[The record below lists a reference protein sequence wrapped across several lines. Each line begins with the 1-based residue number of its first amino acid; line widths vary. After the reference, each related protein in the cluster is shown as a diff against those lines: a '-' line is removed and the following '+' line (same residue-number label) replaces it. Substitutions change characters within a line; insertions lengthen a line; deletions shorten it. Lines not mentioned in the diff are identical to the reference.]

1 MRIPDNGFREEADQQ
16 HLLFRKIV
24 QVVNVQIGDPKRHA
38 SGGSLGLHEPVRIGV
53 GACAVDADVDRRN
66 RLSAGLAWRGVV

>member
-38 SGGSLGLHEPVRIGV
+38 SGGSLGLH
-53 GACAVDADVDRRN
+53 DA
-66 RLSAGLAWRGVV
+66 A